1 MSKKEQ
7 VRDAVKDYQKS
18 KGEEPD
24 SSKQFSAAEHQAK
37 NDAQRS
43 GEDVGNRDLSSK
55 EDVPSKEES
64 TEKPSEQQSEKE

>member
-1 MSKKEQ
+1 MSKKEE
-7 VRDAVKDYQKS
+7 VREAAKDFQRS

-43 GEDVGNRDLSSK
+43 GEDVGDRDLSSK
-55 EDVPSKEES
+55 EDVPSKEE
-64 TEKPSEQQSEKE
+64 QSEKSSEED